1 MEDTV
6 MIVDEQPTDAAEL
19 PGPYEAI
26 ADALAEVGWTTTDD
40 FLPPALV
47 GDLAREMEALW
58 GAGAFR
64 QAGTG
69 RAERVRVDPMVRGDH
84 LKWVEPSELT
94 EAQGVY
100 LARLE
105 ELRSTLNRTL
115 HLGLVDL
122 EVHLSV
128 YPPGSFYCRH
138 LDQFHGVGHR
148 AVTTVL
154 YLNAGWHEGDGG
166 ELLIYT
172 DPADEDRFEAI
183 LPLGGRLVT
192 FLSDRFPHEVVPTRR
207 QRLSVSGWFRRRQDL
222 LH

>member
-1 MEDTV
+1 
-6 MIVDEQPTDAAEL
+6 MIVDEQPADAA
-19 PGPYEAI
+19 GGVDPYEAI
-26 ADALAEVGWTTTDD
+26 ADALAEVGWTTIDD

-47 GDLAREMEALW
+47 GDLAREVEAFW

-64 QAGTG
+64 QAGMG
-69 RAERVRVDPMVRGDH
+69 RAEQARVDRMVRGDH
-84 LKWVEPSELT
+84 LKWLEPGELT

-105 ELRSTLNRTL
+105 ELRSTLNRTW

-122 EVHLSV
+122 ELHLSV

-138 LDQFHGVGHR
+138 LDQFRGVGQR
-148 AVTTVL
+148 ALTTVL
-154 YLNAGWHEGDGG
+154 YLNGGWCEGDGG

-172 DPADEDRFEAI
+172 DPADENRFEAI
-183 LPLGGRLVT
+183 PPLGGRLVT
-192 FLSDRFPHEVVPTRR
+192 FLSDRFPHEVLPTRC
-207 QRLSVSGWFRRRQDL
+207 QRLSVTGWFKRRPDL